1 MECPTLTVTSIIL
14 LRDSAGLE
22 PEELEIA
29 NVFREP
35 VLATHDKAIAHPNL
49 VAVTVFT
56 RPAQGQVSQ
65 KTSLDWGGA
74 CKAPPLAEERLAVDG
89 R

>member
-14 LRDSAGLE
+14 LRDSAGLG

-65 KTSLDWGGA
+65 KISLDWGGA
-74 CKAPPLAEERLAVDG
+74 CKAPPLAEERLAIDG